1 MKQLY
6 RLILL
11 ALPLSALPAA
21 AQIAPG
27 QDTTAIDFS
36 QPKELEIAGIRT
48 EGIITLDEKSLIARS
63 GLVVGQYVTIPGDAI
78 AKAIQNL
85 WKLRLFSNVVI
96 QAEKIVGNQIFLVI
110 QLDELPRISKYSP
123 GGLSKAEEEDIVEK
137 IEVVRGT
144 PYTDFVKKDIEVR
157 IKEYFAD
164 KGFLSTTVEVYAKPD
179 TSQTNWVIMYF
190 DVVKGPKTRIGEI
203 MFYGNQNISDRRL
216 RATMK
221 DTRMKTQVRLQYE
234 DPEAPEPNYNPIHII
249 SNLSVNS
256 IRDFVSDRVSVRI
269 FNTSRYMPDNLLADK
284 KQVIALYNSKGYR
297 DARIVD
303 QKVYYVDDRNLRID
317 LVVEEGVQYY
327 FRNITWRGNSKYST
341 GKLDSILGIKK
352 GDIYNQQLLQ
362 QKLEFDPVNG
372 DITSLYMDDGYLFFQ
387 QMPVEVAVIGDSIDL
402 EIRIQEGA
410 QATINNIIIKGN
422 TKTKEHVIRRE
433 LRTYP
438 GQKFSRTALIRSQS
452 EIARLGYFDAEQ
464 IGINPIPNPVDGT
477 VDIEYTVVEKPSDQ
491 LELSAGYAGGTFGGV
506 VLQAGIV
513 FNNWSMNN
521 VLKKDAWR
529 PVPSGDGQT
538 LSIRINTNG
547 KRYQS
552 YNFAFVEPWLGGK
565 KPNSLSVSAY
575 RSFFA
580 DNDDTD
586 FSTLEGSFTTNGAAL
601 GYGIRLKFPDD
612 YFNLTSTLSYQ
623 LYQLNDYEGFLIED
637 GVSHNISIKETLS
650 RNSVN
655 NPQFPSSGSNIS
667 FSVQFTPPFSLLN
680 EKDYTTLENNEKFK
694 FIEYH
699 KWRFTA
705 DWYTPVVGK
714 LVFRSAA
721 KFGLMGYYNSD
732 IGVSPFERF
741 QLGGDGITNFN
752 FYGTDIIAL
761 RGYEIFN
768 VASGFSTARTEPI
781 FTKYTLELRYPISLN
796 PSATI
801 SAHAFA
807 EAGNV
812 YSSFDEFNP
821 FNVKR
826 AVGLGLR
833 AWLPMFGLLGL
844 DYGIRFDEKL
854 PGELVP
860 SDGMFDYII
869 NNGKITVVL
878 GFEPE

>member
-1 MKQLY
+1 M
-6 RLILL
+6 RLLRPITLMLL
-11 ALPLSALPAA
+11 LLPGLSAMSQTNL
-21 AQIAPG
+21 G
-27 QDTTAIDFS
+27 KDTTAIDFA
-36 QPKELEIAGIRT
+36 QPKELEIAGIRV
-48 EGIITLDEKSLIARS
+48 EGIVTLDERSLVARS
-63 GLVVGQYVTIPGDAI
+63 GLFVGQMINVPGDETSR
-78 AKAIQNL
+78 AIQNL
-85 WKLRLFSNVVI
+85 WKLRLFSNI
-96 QAEKIVGNQIFLVI
+96 RIEAEKIVGNQVFLVI

-123 GGLSKAEEEDIVEK
+123 DGLSKAEEDDIVEK
-137 IEVVRGT
+137 IEIVRGT
-144 PYTDFVKKDIEVR
+144 PYTDFVRKDIETK
-157 IKEYFAD
+157 IKDYFAD

-179 TSQTNWVIMYF
+179 TSQMNWVVMYI
-190 DVVKGPKTRIGEI
+190 DVVKGPKTRISDI
-203 MFYGNQNISDRRL
+203 VFYGNEEISDRKL

-221 DTRMKTQVRLQYE
+221 DTRVKTQLRPKYQ
-234 DPEAPEPNYNPIHII
+234 DPEAPEPNYNPVYIL

-256 IRDFVSDRVSVRI
+256 IRDYVSDRASLRI
-269 FNTSRYMPDNLLADK
+269 FNSSRYMPENLSADK
-284 KQVIALYNSKGYR
+284 KQVIALYNAKGYR
-297 DARIVD
+297 DARIVED
-303 QKVYYVDDRNLRID
+303 TVYYVDDRNLRID
-317 LVVEEGVQYY
+317 LYVEEGNKYY
-327 FRNITWRGNSKYST
+327 FRNISWRGNAKYSE
-341 GKLDSILGIKK
+341 GRLDSILGIKP
-352 GDIYNQQLLQ
+352 GDIYNQQLLE
-362 QKLEFDPVNG
+362 QKLRYDPVNG
-372 DITSLYMDDGYLFFQ
+372 DVTSLYMDDGYLFFQ
-387 QMPVEVAVIGDSIDL
+387 LNPVEVAVVGDSIDL

-422 TKTKEHVIRRE
+422 TKTKEHVVRRE

-438 GQKFSRTALIRSQS
+438 GQKFSRSALIRSQS
-452 EIARLGYFDAEQ
+452 EIARLGYFDPEQ
-464 IGINPIPNPVDGT
+464 IGINPVPNPADGT

-491 LELSAGYAGGTFGGV
+491 LELSAGYAGGVFGGV

-513 FNNWSMNN
+513 FNNWSMSQ
-521 VLKKDAWR
+521 VFKKEAWR

-538 LSIRINTNG
+538 LSIRVNTNG
-547 KRYQS
+547 RRYQS

-565 KPNSLSVSAY
+565 KPNSLSLSAY

-580 DNDDTD
+580 DNDDAD
-586 FSTLEGSFTTNGAAL
+586 FTTLEGSFTTNGASV

-612 YFNLTSTLSYQ
+612 YFNLVSTFSYQ
-623 LYQLNDYEGFLIED
+623 LYQLDQYEGFIIEN
-637 GVSHNISIKETLS
+637 GNSHNISIKETLS
-650 RNSVN
+650 RSSVN
-655 NPQFPSSGSNIS
+655 NPQFPSSGSNIT
-667 FSVQFTPPFSLLN
+667 FSVQFTPPYSLLN
-680 EKDYTTLENNEKFK
+680 EKNYDGLENTEKYK

-721 KFGLMGYYNSD
+721 KFGLMGYYNKD
-732 IGVSPFERF
+732 IGISPFERF

-807 EAGNV
+807 EAGNLW
-812 YSSFDEFNP
+812 SSFNEFNP
-821 FNVKR
+821 FDVKR
-826 AVGLGLR
+826 SVGVGLR

-860 SDGMFDYII
+860 STGVFNYIV
-869 NNGKITVVL
+869 NNGKFTVVL